1 MKITVSQNKA
11 TSPRSKVL
19 MFEEQDEHFKT
30 DGSSI
35 EDFLTNRCEAMIQKY
50 GLKEYAF
57 IHHDKDN
64 NNGQPVKPHYHL
76 TMYFGEN
83 RPMVSSI
90 ADALDTTENQIEIMT
105 KRGTKVETARVNAFM
120 YLIHATR
127 NARRQGKYQYSATDV
142 IANFDYVQF
151 VKDHMLNDD
160 PTDIL
165 DDLGNG
171 KIIRTQARSRMMA
184 LGAQVLAKYNR
195 KIDEIAEA
203 SLAIQNEIWRK
214 EHEDSHSELKVYWFF
229 GQTGTGK
236 TRFAK
241 YLAKEIFKM
250 PYFVTGARRDA
261 MQDYEGQHLII
272 WDELRDDVEY
282 SELLRLLDPF
292 NYDKA
297 ISSRYYNKNLMPDI
311 VIITSP
317 YSPDELYRVMRITDR
332 KIDKVDQLVRR
343 VPIIHEFC
351 HDKIIVRKWN
361 NYEKRYW
368 EKERLPSVEE
378 LINQSSPLNS
388 LQLLQFNGDDMN
400 SQYAETEYEPSSDD
414 NELEMDQFL
423 PFYGLDYYDQH
434 PEIDPFTNEIKEKP
448 HYDSPKLRNGAQD
461 SNQLSGS
468 LSHLTGG
475 NDND

>member
-1 MKITVSQNKA
+1 MKIPISKNKT

-19 MFEEQDEHFKT
+19 MFEEQDEHFQI
-30 DGSSI
+30 DGSNI
-35 EDFLTNRCEAMIQKY
+35 EEFLTDRCEAMIQKY

-57 IHHDKDN
+57 IHHDKDT

-76 TMYFGEN
+76 TMYFGDN

-90 ADALDTTENQIEIMT
+90 ADALDTTENQLEIMT

-127 NARRQGKYQYSATDV
+127 NARRQGKYQYPATDV

-151 VKDHMLNDD
+151 VKDHMMNDD

-184 LGAQVLAKYNR
+184 LGAQVLAKYSR

-203 SLAIQNEIWRK
+203 SLAIQNEAWRK
-214 EHEDSHSELKVYWFF
+214 EHEENHTELKVYWFF

-297 ISSRYYNKNLMPDI
+297 ISSRYYNKNLMPDTI
-311 VIITSP
+311 IITSP
-317 YSPDELYRVMRITDR
+317 YSPDELYGVMRITDR

-343 VPIIHEFC
+343 VPIIYEFC

-361 NYEKRYW
+361 SYEKRYW

-378 LINQSSPLNS
+378 YVDQSVSLNS
-388 LQLLQFNGDDMN
+388 FQLLQFDGDDTN
-400 SQYAETEYEPSSDD
+400 SQYVETEYEPSDD
-414 NELEMDQFL
+414 SESEIDQFL
-423 PFYGLDYYDQH
+423 PFYGLDYYQEH
-434 PEIDPFTNEIKEKP
+434 PEIDPFTNEIKKDP
-448 HYDSPKLRNGAQD
+448 HNSPKSSED
-461 SNQLSGS
+461 PYEW
-468 LSHLTGG
+468 
-475 NDND
+475 

>member
-1 MKITVSQNKA
+1 MEVSNKT
-11 TSPRSKVL
+11 TSPRSRVL
-19 MFEEQDEHFKT
+19 MFEEQDQYFKIN
-30 DGSSI
+30 GSI
-35 EDFLTNRCEAMIQKY
+35 EEFLTDRCEKMVKKY

-57 IHHDKDN
+57 IHHDRDK
-64 NNGQPVKPHYHL
+64 NNGQLAKPHYHL
-76 TMYFGEN
+76 TLYFGEN
-83 RPMVSSI
+83 RPMISSI
-90 ADALDTTENQIEIMT
+90 ADVLNTTENQIEIMT
-105 KRGTKVETARVNAFM
+105 KRGTKAETARINAFM

-127 NARRQGKYQYSATDV
+127 NARKDGKYQYSSKNV
-142 IANFDYVQF
+142 IANFDYVKF

-171 KIIRTQARSRMMA
+171 RIIRTQARARMMT
-184 LGAQVLAKYNR
+184 LGAQVLAKYSR

-203 SLAIQNEIWRK
+203 ALAIQNEAWRK
-214 EHEDSHSELKVYWFF
+214 EHEENHTELIVYWFY

-241 YLAKEIFKM
+241 YLAKEIFKI

-261 MQDYEGQHLII
+261 MQDYEGQHLIV
-272 WDELRDDVEY
+272 WDELRDDIEY
-282 SELLRLLDPF
+282 SELLRLLDPY

-351 HDKIIVRKWN
+351 NDKIIVREWN

-378 LINQSSPLNS
+378 YIS
-388 LQLLQFNGDDMN
+388 QLALSEKQIKESKIDE
-400 SQYAETEYEPSSDD
+400 S
-414 NELEMDQFL
+414 FL
-423 PFYGLDYYDQH
+423 FYGLDYYREH
-434 PEIDPFTNEIKEKP
+434 PEIDPFTNKIKKDL
-448 HYDSPKLRNGAQD
+448 HSSPKLSED
-461 SNQLSGS
+461 PLE
-468 LSHLTGG
+468 
-475 NDND
+475 

>member
-1 MKITVSQNKA
+1 MKIPTSNNKT

-19 MFEEQDEHFKT
+19 MFEEQDEHFEI
-30 DGSSI
+30 DGSI
-35 EDFLTNRCEAMIQKY
+35 EEFLTDRCEAMIQKY

-57 IHHDKDN
+57 IHHDKDK
-64 NNGQPVKPHYHL
+64 NNGQLVKPHYHL

-127 NARRQGKYQYSATDV
+127 NARRQGKYQYPATDV
-142 IANFDYVQF
+142 IANFDYVKF

-160 PTDIL
+160 PIDIL

-171 KIIRTQARSRMMA
+171 KIIRTQARARMMT
-184 LGAQVLAKYNR
+184 LGAPVLAKYGR

-203 SLAIQNEIWRK
+203 ALAIQNEAWRK
-214 EHEDSHSELKVYWFF
+214 EHEENHTELMAYWFY

-241 YLAKEIFKM
+241 YLAKEIFKI

-261 MQDYEGQHLII
+261 MQDYEGQHLIV
-272 WDELRDDVEY
+272 WDELRDDIEY
-282 SELLRLLDPF
+282 SELLRLLDPY

-351 HDKIIVRKWN
+351 NDKIIVREWN

-378 LINQSSPLNS
+378 YINQLALSEKQIKKSKIDES
-388 LQLLQFNGDDMN
+388 
-400 SQYAETEYEPSSDD
+400 
-414 NELEMDQFL
+414 FL
-423 PFYGLDYYDQH
+423 FYGLDYYREH
-434 PEIDPFTNEIKEKP
+434 PEIDPFTNKIKKDL
-448 HYDSPKLRNGAQD
+448 HSSPKLSED
-461 SNQLSGS
+461 PLE
-468 LSHLTGG
+468 
-475 NDND
+475 